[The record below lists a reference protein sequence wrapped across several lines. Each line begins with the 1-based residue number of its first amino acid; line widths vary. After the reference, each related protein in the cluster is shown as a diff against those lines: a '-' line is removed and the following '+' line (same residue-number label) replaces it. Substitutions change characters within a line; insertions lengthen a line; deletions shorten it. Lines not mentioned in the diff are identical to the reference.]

1 MAPIISISIPDN
13 LLDKIDDFI
22 RKYGYTGRSEFIRE
36 ALREYISQKYPE
48 ELYKERIYG
57 ILIALT
63 NHELKPSVDQK
74 VIDTIHS
81 FQPII
86 RSFYHQLLEKGWCLN
101 IAVIETSWREVQALM
116 RIFRKIRGV
125 DKVWFI
131 PVLTET
137 VGRERKTPSTRNNST

>member
-1 MAPIISISIPDN
+1 MPMPPIISISIPDN
-13 LLDKIDDFI
+13 LLDKIDECI
-22 RKYGYTGRSEFIRE
+22 KRYGYTGRSEFVRE

-101 IAVIETSWREVQALM
+101 IVIVETNWREIQTMIKIL
-116 RIFRKIRGV
+116 RKIRGV
-125 DKVWFI
+125 DKIWFI
-131 PVLTET
+131 PITTEP
-137 VGRERKTPSTRNNST
+137 KTKE